1 MTRAQR
7 VSVQCL
13 LPQGSWMTMFL
24 TVIVSLYV
32 FSHAYNLLLVMWYDN
47 YHYKIDSKMAVT
59 SASISCPVCH
69 GSVMKAAACGTW
81 LGDLITALMV
91 TDMMLQDNLYPH
103 WATRFRQL
111 WRQSNVPRIL
121 IFWVGSVLAT
131 AVVVTLIVSDWISW
145 DRLNRDFVATTEL
158 SRAFLASFILVMDLL
173 IVMQDWDFPHFTTT
187 LHVNLP
193 GFSVAT
199 LQWKYAEVDIT
210 GKWFNYGINVMV
222 MLLDLN
228 MWKNQ
233 IFYDPRD
240 FGQYT
245 GPDDKIRTVNDQEIL
260 LARNTSHWTWESR
273 SHIDPSTGLPYY
285 EVRQF
290 EDIKLPPTC
299 HAEDYQPIAH
309 YKDDE
314 YEVFL
319 HFDNTV
325 EEYVPSPDGS
335 GINGDI
341 SYTPDDTAPD
351 IVVTDKHTP
360 IHSLQYKMANFIG
373 RARVQYRDHNK
384 QCLVTKFKQTFEK
397 VHFKNSFTRGQK
409 SPSVNKPA
417 FTKLE
422 DMQMNSR
429 FMNYPL
435 SAKWTAFI
443 PSGIGLLLFILL
455 VSLYGRFPSNQSH
468 QADRTNSS
476 CRHEQRRP
484 IEGSL

>member
-1 MTRAQR
+1 MGLPLSSGLSMELRDVGIELEEPLFEVRTDQEAVQLPASVAQLANALVVLNLTAEDGEIKVR
-7 VSVQCL
+7 IS
-13 LPQGSWMTMFL
+13 GSWMTMFL

-47 YHYKIDSKMAVT
+47 WHYKIDSKMAVT
-59 SASISCPVCH
+59 SA
-69 GSVMKAAACGTW
+69 SVMKAAACGTW

-91 TDMMLQDNLYPH
+91 TDMMLQDNLYPN

-210 GKWFNYGINVMV
+210 GDTHTHTHSISKWFNYGINVMV

-260 LARNTSHWTWESR
+260 LAGNTSHWTWESR

-285 EVRQF
+285 E
-290 EDIKLPPTC
+290 
-299 HAEDYQPIAH
+299 
-309 YKDDE
+309 
-314 YEVFL
+314 
-319 HFDNTV
+319 
-325 EEYVPSPDGS
+325 G
-335 GINGDI
+335 
-341 SYTPDDTAPD
+341 
-351 IVVTDKHTP
+351 
-360 IHSLQYKMANFIG
+360 
-373 RARVQYRDHNK
+373 
-384 QCLVTKFKQTFEK
+384 
-397 VHFKNSFTRGQK
+397 
-409 SPSVNKPA
+409 
-417 FTKLE
+417 
-422 DMQMNSR
+422 
-429 FMNYPL
+429 
-435 SAKWTAFI
+435 
-443 PSGIGLLLFILL
+443 
-455 VSLYGRFPSNQSH
+455 QSH
-468 QADRTNSS
+468 V
-476 CRHEQRRP
+476 
-484 IEGSL
+484 